1 MAQLGTFEKY
11 IRLIETFNAR
21 LDHTI
26 TSYDKELQEEIG
38 ISQKQLDRL
47 LEELS
52 AYYDNIV
59 VEKQGRKKVYKMIK
73 PIDIFVEAFDNA
85 NDLGWFFN
93 MAHEADPEIFKELEQ
108 FTNTQKHIYKFFNT
122 PFEDISS
129 LESKIVFKR
138 LKNAV
143 ELHEYRDIKFFGD
156 DTVYKN
162 LKCIKILFMDNN
174 WYIAYVDEEDILKL
188 GRIAFIEEV
197 NYSKGKNSYQLSSV
211 EKHLEFIENEL
222 QNSMTLY
229 GVKKKKALLK
239 ALPAVSRYFEEGM
252 KKFLKTQKFIKK
264 EDDGSIVFSVE
275 YTQELEI
282 LPFVQK
288 WLPDMVILEPKE
300 LKEAYVKK
308 LQDGLKNNQ

>member
-108 FTNTQKHIYKFFNT
+108 FTNTQKHIYKFFNYI
-122 PFEDISS
+122 FKIS
-129 LESKIVFKR
+129 
-138 LKNAV
+138 
-143 ELHEYRDIKFFGD
+143 
-156 DTVYKN
+156 
-162 LKCIKILFMDNN
+162 LF
-174 WYIAYVDEEDILKL
+174 
-188 GRIAFIEEV
+188 
-197 NYSKGKNSYQLSSV
+197 LSPM
-211 EKHLEFIENEL
+211 L
-222 QNSMTLY
+222 T
-229 GVKKKKALLK
+229 
-239 ALPAVSRYFEEGM
+239 R
-252 KKFLKTQKFIKK
+252 
-264 EDDGSIVFSVE
+264 
-275 YTQELEI
+275 
-282 LPFVQK
+282 
-288 WLPDMVILEPKE
+288 
-300 LKEAYVKK
+300 
-308 LQDGLKNNQ
+308 